1 MSIHNSSLSNAE
13 RKADPKPSNKNNEA
27 TESATILMTG
37 STGFIGK
44 EVVKQLGGSQAQLLL
59 LVRSESKA
67 RKALNAYGVTDF
79 SRITCIQGDL
89 SAPGLGLSDA
99 DRERALQANIIIHAG
114 GTMDVTLKPLVAE
127 QIFMNGAR
135 EIAELAEE
143 IQRTHGL
150 RHMIHVVGFMSPYGR
165 KDSPSGSS
173 TDEDRGNKPNR
184 QRSLLS
190 RYFHSESAYEHM
202 KFEADRYI
210 RQHAEQHSYA
220 LSVVNPS
227 TVVGPHP
234 TGITEQTGGIGM
246 MIQAMRRRRMPLIPG
261 GPQHWLPLVSND
273 VVAQTIVFLTRD
285 RNPSGGTYPL
295 LSRKADSP
303 DMKELIRLLAAE
315 LDVSAPR
322 WSVPL
327 PIIHAAMKAGGT
339 KISGIP
345 PESIAFI
352 TKQEFGVQQT
362 ERLFQ
367 RMGQKLPEVSDLL
380 PYVTADL
387 DYRFSYP
394 SQEDLPQGWTRT
406 RKGSLAVLVHEGQ
419 GEPWVIVHGLM
430 SGADDMLPLG
440 NALWSMTG
448 NPVWLVDLAGF
459 GRSPVLRNEAK
470 RKAFTGQVEAVK
482 SVLEEVQGPVHLV
495 GHSVGAAIA
504 AVVMQESG
512 RDNIQLAMLQPVWGA
527 SKDGLQRLISRFP
540 RRMLQGLLSRMTP
553 QQVAAQLNRADASE
567 INPTLLEGYSRRAS
581 SGLKSP
587 RIAGAN
593 ADLFHWIQSHPYDK
607 VLQTN
612 VNAQCTL
619 MAWGTTDK
627 GYARPEN
634 IHSSVQHVELPYGH
648 QFPLFHAEE
657 TASLLLKWK
666 MNRSERLN

>member
-1 MSIHNSSLSNAE
+1 MNIHNSSSSLNAE
-13 RKADPKPSNKNNEA
+13 RETDPNPAKNNMA
-27 TESATILMTG
+27 TESTTILMTG

-44 EVVKQLGGSQAQLLL
+44 EAIKQLGNSEAQLLL

-67 RKALNAYGVTDF
+67 RMVLNAYGVTDF
-79 SRITCIQGDL
+79 SRITYIQGDL
-89 SAPGLGLSDA
+89 SAPGLGLTKA

-114 GTMDVTLKPLVAE
+114 GTMDVTLQPKVAE

-135 EIAELAEE
+135 GMAELAED

-150 RHMIHVVGFMSPYGR
+150 RHFIHVVGFMSPYGR
-165 KDSPSGSS
+165 KDSPSISS
-173 TDEDRGNKPNR
+173 PNEGVGDKSSGKN
-184 QRSLLS
+184 SLIS
-190 RYFHSESAYEHM
+190 KVFHSESAYEHM

-210 RQHAEQHSYA
+210 RQHAEQHSYV

-227 TVVGPHP
+227 TIVGPYP
-234 TGITEQTGGIGM
+234 TGATEQTGGIGM
-246 MIQAMRRRRMPLIPG
+246 MIQAMRKRRMPVIPG
-261 GPQHWLPLVSND
+261 GLQHWLPLVSND
-273 VVAQTIVFLTRD
+273 VVAQTLVFLTRD
-285 RNPSGGTYPL
+285 SNPSGGTYPL

-327 PIIHAAMKAGGT
+327 PMIHAAMKAGGT

-352 TKQEFGVQQT
+352 TKQEFEVQQT

-367 RMGQKLPEVSDLL
+367 RMDQKLPEVSELL

-394 SQEDLPQGWTRT
+394 SQEDLPKSWTRT

-430 SGADDMLPLG
+430 SSADDMIPLG
-440 NALWSMTG
+440 EALCSMTG
-448 NPVWLVDLAGF
+448 NPIWLVDLAGF
-459 GRSPVLRNEAK
+459 GRSPVHRNKAK
-470 RKAFTGQVEAVK
+470 GAAFKGQVEAVR
-482 SVLEEVQGPVHLV
+482 SVLDEIQGPVKLI
-495 GHSVGAAIA
+495 GHSIGAAIVA
-504 AVVMQESG
+504 GVMQGSG
-512 RDNIQLAMLQPVWGA
+512 REDIQLAMLQPVWGA
-527 SKDGLQRLISRFP
+527 PKAGMQRLISRFP
-540 RRMLQGLLSRMTP
+540 RRMVQGLLSRMTP
-553 QQVAAQLNRADASE
+553 QQVAGQLKRAEASE
-567 INPTLLEGYSRRAS
+567 IDPTLLEGYARRAS

-593 ADLFHWIQSHPYDK
+593 ADLLHWIQSHSNDK
-607 VLQTN
+607 VSQTSAD
-612 VNAQCTL
+612 AQRTL
-619 MAWGTTDK
+619 MVWGTNDK
-627 GYARPEN
+627 GYSRPEN
-634 IHSSVQHVELPYGH
+634 IHSSVQRVELPYGH

-657 TASLLLKWK
+657 TASLLVEWQMK
-666 MNRSERLN
+666 RR